1 MMTYEEVKKTLKEHE
16 EKCKK
21 DYPDNHYVYYAG
33 YLEGFLEGYIWN
45 AEYEIKK
52 LNEKIFRLE
61 EELKEVSNG

>member
-21 DYPDNHYVYYAG
+21 DYPDSHYACYAG
-33 YLEGFLEGYIWN
+33 YLSGFLESYIWN